1 MTVER
6 AQALVRQVSGI
17 CGIKLATVAQSR
29 SAVEDLDFRIS
40 GLEEPNGVGI
50 RLFRTAMGLAARS
63 HFDLF
68 SQDLV
73 QRAEKTFSESTS
85 EIMLLLDSVKMP
97 ASVEV
102 LVNGSVLDEMHT
114 KQVWNSLD
122 FRWFVPDS
130 DSKGEWE
137 MAEELLVVALP
148 VLFDFLTDFG
158 SPAVLQSLGEVE
170 GTLTSGSCGRYKRSS
185 ANRVACLQHF
195 GSVCMAC
202 GLRPENT
209 YGDEGPSIIHVHH
222 LIPLSLMEASGAL
235 SPIMDLVPLCPNCHN
250 FAHKKNP
257 PYTPEEI
264 HEKLKNHQN

>member
-1 MTVER
+1 MTLEQ
-6 AQALVRQVSGI
+6 AQALVRRVSGV
-17 CGIKLATVAQSR
+17 CGIKLATVARSR

-73 QRAEKTFSESTS
+73 QRAEKTFSESPG
-85 EIMLLLDSVKMP
+85 EVMFLLDSVKKP

-102 LVNGSVLDEMHT
+102 LVNGSALDKMHT
-114 KQVWNSLD
+114 EQAWNKLD
-122 FRWFVPDS
+122 FRWFVPDVET
-130 DSKGEWE
+130 KNEWE
-137 MAEELLVVALP
+137 LAEELLAIAVP
-148 VLFDFLTDFG
+148 VLFDFLTGFG
-158 SPAVLQSLGEVE
+158 SPAGLEYLGEVE
-170 GTLTSGSCGRYKRSS
+170 GTSISGSCGRYKRSA

-195 GSVCMAC
+195 GAVCMAC
-202 GLRPENT
+202 GLRPETT

-222 LIPLSLMEASGAL
+222 LVPLSAMEVPKAL
-235 SPIMDLVPLCPNCHN
+235 SPIEDLVPLCPNCHN
-250 FAHKKNP
+250 FAHKRNP

-264 HEKLKNHQN
+264 RAKITP